1 MNYMIGSAR
10 RAARRSHRITQPG
23 VAGAAALAVLSL
35 ALSACG
41 SVSAVQSGSSTAGSV
56 ACGNVEI
63 GLVGPITGPDASFGQ
78 ADQDSAQLAIAKYNS
93 AHPSCKVQLV
103 LFDTQGD
110 AASAPAAATKAV
122 QTTDIVAV
130 LGPEFSG
137 EAEAAE
143 PIFNQAGM
151 PAVTSDATAI
161 DLASHGWKVFHRTV
175 GSDGVEAPGEALYT
189 VKQRHL
195 SSVAVINNGESYGA
209 GIAQAFAATVPKIG
223 GTVAMKATIDPSAS
237 NYSSTVL
244 AIKGSKAQAVYCGC
258 LYPEAAR
265 LLKQLRQSGV
275 NLPFVSDAGA
285 VEPSF
290 SSLAGNSPAE
300 GATAGEAAVLANRYP
315 PAKAFLAAYVA
326 KYGPGASQTYAP
338 QGYDAAQAILNA
350 ITAGNRSRSSIN
362 SYLAKES
369 FNGVSGHIQFQS
381 NGNLLTNTVNVLE
394 SKSGSW
400 QYLAQVTVPDSL
412 KVGG

>member
-1 MNYMIGSAR
+1 MKYRISSAR
-10 RAARRSHRITQPG
+10 RVARRSHRIAQSG
-23 VAGAAALAVLSL
+23 VAGAASL
-35 ALSACG
+35 AAVSLVLSAC
-41 SVSAVQSGSSTAGSV
+41 SSAAQSGSSTAGSV
-56 ACGNVEI
+56 ACGKMVI

-78 ADQDSAQLAIAKYNS
+78 ADQDSAKLAIAKYNS

-103 LFDTQGD
+103 PFDTQGA
-110 AASAPAAATKAV
+110 AASAPAAATRAV
-122 QTTDIVAV
+122 QRTDMVAI

-137 EAEAAE
+137 EVEAAE

-151 PAVTSDATAI
+151 PTVTSDATAV

-175 GSDGVEAPGEALYT
+175 GSDAVEAPGEALYT

-195 SSVAVINNGESYGA
+195 TSVAVINNGQSYGS
-209 GIAQAFAATVPKIG
+209 GIAQAYATTVPKIG
-223 GTVAMKATIDPSAS
+223 GTVAMKATIDAKAS

-244 AIKGSKAQAVYCGC
+244 AVKGSKAQAVYCGC

-275 NLPFVSDAGA
+275 NLPFISAAGA

-290 SSLAGNSPAE
+290 ASLAGKSSAE
-300 GATAGEAAVLANRYP
+300 GATAGEAAVLANRYA
-315 PAKAFLAAYVA
+315 PAKAFLADYVA
-326 KYGPGASQTYAP
+326 KYGSGASQTYAP
-338 QGYDAAQAILNA
+338 EGYDAAQSILKAIA
-350 ITAGNRSRSSIN
+350 AGNRSRSSIN

-369 FNGVSGHIQFQS
+369 FNGVSGHIQFLP
-381 NGNLLTNTVNVLE
+381 NGDLLTNTVNMLQ

-400 QYLAQVTVPDSL
+400 QYLTQLTVPSSL
-412 KVGG
+412 QIRG